1 MSFTRP
7 LAALAASATVLLAS
21 ACGATSVAAEP
32 TAGATASATATAQAT
47 PAEFPRTVD
56 VPGGRDIEATTVT
69 VDTEPVRIAAL
80 SYEAAEVVAAL
91 GLADRLVTVPEAV
104 TNPILTNHLDE
115 MLAVEHT
122 SATESTTDPEQIL
135 ALQPDLVILSA
146 RHGLEEGAGEVLAE
160 AGVPVLVY
168 PNSWH
173 TVDAMITD
181 IELTGAVTGADA
193 AAADLAATIEAGLV
207 PVANAGAEDAPHV
220 LILSNQAG
228 IPFVTAGAA
237 FPLELV
243 ALAGGDDVSDEA
255 GAAFTGPV
263 TAEQVVAAAP
273 DAILLIDM
281 NGSGE
286 ASFAPIMANEAVGT
300 TAALQNGQVLMLN
313 ANQTQALGLAGT
325 IDGLAQIA
333 AWLGTDA

>member
-7 LAALAASATVLLAS
+7 LIAAAATAAVLLAT
-21 ACGATSVAAEP
+21 ACGATSTAAEP
-32 TAGATASATATAQAT
+32 AGSASVSASATAEAA
-47 PAEFPRTVD
+47 AFPRTVD
-56 VPGGRDIEATTVT
+56 VPAGRDIEATTVT
-69 VDTEPVRIAAL
+69 VEAEPMRIAAL
-80 SYEAAEVVAAL
+80 SYEAAEVVASL

-104 TNPILTNHLDE
+104 TNPVLTNHLDE
-115 MLAVEHT
+115 MLEVEHT

-135 ALQPDLVILSA
+135 ALEPDLVILSA

-173 TVDAMITD
+173 TVDAMVTD

-193 AAADLAATIEAGLV
+193 EAADLAATIAAGLTE
-207 PVANAGAEDAPHV
+207 VADPEAEDAPRV

-243 ALAGGDDVSDEA
+243 ALAGGNDVSDEA
-255 GAAFTGPV
+255 GAAYTGPI

-300 TAALQNGQVLMLN
+300 TAAVQDGQVLLLN
-313 ANQTQALGLAGT
+313 ANETQALGLAGT